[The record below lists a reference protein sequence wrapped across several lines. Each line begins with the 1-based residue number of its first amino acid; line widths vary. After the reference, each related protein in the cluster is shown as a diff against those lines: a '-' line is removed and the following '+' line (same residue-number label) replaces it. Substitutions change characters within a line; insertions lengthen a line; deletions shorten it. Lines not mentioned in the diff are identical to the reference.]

1 MFHLDNKHPDSSP
14 GVEQV
19 HHVLVQLIQVEGVD
33 PLLRS
38 NQNVLVPGVGMD
50 PARGAVDLQWT
61 PIKHFAEAGSHVH
74 LSIIIYQLNIK
85 YSIFF
90 VLTSNCDLNKKIS
103 F

>member
-1 MFHLDNKHPDSSP
+1 MFHLDDKHPDSSP

-19 HHVLVQLIQVEGVD
+19 HHVLVQLIEVEGVD

-38 NQNVLVPGVGMD
+38 NQNVLVPGVGMN

-74 LSIIIYQLNIK
+74 LSTIINQLNMN

-90 VLTSNCDLNKKIS
+90 IN
-103 F
+103 

>member
-1 MFHLDNKHPDSSP
+1 MFHLDDKHPDSSP

-19 HHVLVQLIQVEGVD
+19 HHVLVQLIEVEGVD

-38 NQNVLVPGVGMD
+38 NQNVLVPGVRMN

-74 LSIIIYQLNIK
+74 LSIIIDQLNMN
-85 YSIFF
+85 YFF
-90 VLTSNCDLNKKIS
+90 FIN
-103 F
+103 